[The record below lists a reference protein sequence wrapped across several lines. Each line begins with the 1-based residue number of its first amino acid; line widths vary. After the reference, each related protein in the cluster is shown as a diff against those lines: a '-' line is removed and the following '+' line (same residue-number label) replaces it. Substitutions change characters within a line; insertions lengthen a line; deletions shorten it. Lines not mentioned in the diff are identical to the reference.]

1 MGTRALIGYNSEDG
15 WRAVYHHWDGYPS
28 GLGAELHERYQK
40 CNDLAQLIKE
50 VITGHPSG
58 WSTLMGDKPECYCH
72 DRGESE
78 DPLWTAEDLEAA
90 NRDGID
96 IEYVY
101 TLFPMHE
108 LGRPM
113 MNVEDCRAGTLRKVY
128 LDRPLPKWMKED

>member
-50 VITGHPSG
+50 VITDHPSG
-58 WSTLMGDKPECYCH
+58 WSTLMNNEPGQRDH
-72 DRGESE
+72 G
-78 DPLWTAEDLEAA
+78 LWTAEDLDNAF
-90 NRDGID
+90 D

-128 LDRPLPKWMKED
+128 LDRPLPKWMRED